1 MGELGVTMD
10 YRKFS
15 NTVKGMYIRWGG
27 DIFPDY
33 RDVSGPHVSH
43 KRLQRAKSIV
53 VIILAQEEKRITRAF
68 VEFCKRRYHG
78 QNRVVTLDFQAA
90 IQRVKNAKLQPDN
103 DERFGESDGFTIW
116 IARMK
121 MSDEELVGTLL
132 HEALHCLAMIDN
144 KEICAKD
151 EHQVIREL
159 GDDC

>member
-1 MGELGVTMD
+1 MAMD

-27 DIFPDY
+27 NIFPDY
-33 RDVSGPHVSH
+33 RDVSGPNVSH
-43 KRLQRAKSIV
+43 KRLQRAKPIV
-53 VIILAQEEKRITRAF
+53 VLILQQEEKRITQAF
-68 VEFCKRRYHG
+68 VEFCKGRYRG
-78 QNRVVTLDFQAA
+78 QNRVVTLDFKAA
-90 IQRVKNAKLQPDN
+90 IERVKDAKLQPDN
-103 DERFGESDGFTIW
+103 EERYGESDGFTIW

-132 HEALHCLAMIDN
+132 HEALHCIAIIDN

-159 GDDC
+159 GDQC